1 MNNQSHIRRKMAR
14 KIREDAA
21 ETAFMRNHPQ
31 QHPNNGEE
39 QTYIANTGQ
48 FSYIANFSKG
58 LHHNSR
64 GEVDPVSYKSLLK
77 ALGSGDPNDFEAIVL
92 SPDAERKLVNPQAGL
107 SYDLEGPDAAS
118 QIIPP
123 APKMDSAEAAGEMVE
138 DYWMALARDVSFSD
152 YATNPI
158 IIDAATE
165 MSGLSDYRGP
175 KDSGDVTV
183 GTLFR
188 GITSGDLKG
197 PFLSQFMVL
206 GSDAPQ
212 YNKSSEDGFIQYGTL
227 VVDQRQRTVQQGID
241 YMTNA
246 DDWCKIQNG
255 VKVDMLQNTDTTSR
269 RFIRSLRDLAHY
281 VHFDALYQSYLNAGL
296 YLLSSG
302 SSQDLGN
309 PYVVSKTQDGF
320 GTFGDAHI
328 LSLIPEVATRAL
340 KAIWFQKWFVHRR
353 LRPEEF
359 GGRIH
364 FHKNNLAQYPIH
376 PDVLNSDA
384 LAQIKAKISTASS
397 DNYFLPQAFPEGG
410 PMHPAYG
417 AGHATVAGAC
427 VTILKAWFD
436 ESQIFEKP
444 FEPNADGTQ
453 LVQYTGGDVLTV
465 GGELNKLA
473 ANISLGRNAAGVH
486 YRTDYTESIKLG
498 ESIAIGILEE
508 QKLTYNE
515 NHSFSFIKFDGTG
528 TTI

>member
-1 MNNQSHIRRKMAR
+1 MNNQSHIRRKAAR

-39 QTYIANTGQ
+39 QTYINNAGH

-58 LHHNSR
+58 LQHNSR
-64 GEVDPVSYKSLLK
+64 GEVDPVSYRSLLK
-77 ALGSGDPNDFEAIVL
+77 AIGSGDPNDFEAIML
-92 SPDAERKLVNPQAGL
+92 GSTRKLVNPQAGL
-107 SYDLEGPDAAS
+107 AYDLEGPDAGS
-118 QIIPP
+118 QEIAP

-152 YATNPI
+152 YGANTI
-158 IIDAATE
+158 INNAVTE
-165 MSGLSDYRGP
+165 MSGLSDFRGP
-175 KDSGDVTV
+175 KDSGNVIV
-183 GTLFR
+183 NTLFR
-188 GITSGDLKG
+188 GITPGDLKG
-197 PFLSQFMVL
+197 PFLSQFLVL
-206 GSDAPQ
+206 GSNAPE
-212 YNKSSEDGFIQYGTL
+212 YGISPEDGYMQYGTL

-241 YMTNA
+241 YMTDA
-246 DDWCKIQNG
+246 GEWLAVQNG
-255 VKVDMLQNTDTTSR
+255 SEPTVLQNVDTTTR

-281 VHFDALYQSYLNAGL
+281 VHFDALYQAYLNAGL
-296 YLLSSG
+296 YLLSAG
-302 SSQDLGN
+302 SSKDLGN
-309 PYVVSKTQDGF
+309 PYENSTTQYGF
-320 GTFGDAHI
+320 GTFGAAHI

-340 KAIWFQKWFVHRR
+340 KAVWFQKWFVHRR

-376 PDVLNSDA
+376 PDMLNSDA
-384 LAQIKAKISTASS
+384 LAQIKVKFSVAGS

-410 PMHPAYG
+410 PTHPAYG

-436 ESQIFEKP
+436 ESQIIQNP

-453 LVQYTGGDVLTV
+453 LVPYTGADILTV

-498 ESIAIGILEE
+498 ESIAVGILEE

-528 TTI
+528 ITI

>member
-1 MNNQSHIRRKMAR
+1 MNTQSHIRRKAAR
-14 KIREDAA
+14 KTREDAA

-39 QTYIANTGQ
+39 QTHINSLGH

-64 GEVDPVSYKSLLK
+64 GEVDPVSYESLLK
-77 ALGSGDPNDFEAIVL
+77 AISSGSPNDFEAIVL
-92 SPDAERKLVNPQAGL
+92 GSTRRLVNPQAGL
-107 SYDLEGPDAAS
+107 AYDLEGPDAGS
-118 QIIPP
+118 QEIAP

-152 YATNPI
+152 YGADTI
-158 IIDAATE
+158 INNAATE
-165 MSGLSDYRGP
+165 MSGLSDFRGP
-175 KDSGDVTV
+175 KDSGNVTV
-183 GTLFR
+183 NTLFR
-188 GITSGDLKG
+188 GITPGDLKG
-197 PFLSQFMVL
+197 PFLSQFLVL
-206 GSDAPQ
+206 GSNAPQ
-212 YNKSSEDGFIQYGTL
+212 YGISPEDGYIQYGTL
-227 VVDQRQRTVQQGID
+227 VVDQRQRTVQRGVD
-241 YMTNA
+241 YMTDA
-246 DDWCKIQNG
+246 GEWLAVQNG
-255 VKVDMLQNTDTTSR
+255 SEPVPLQNVDATTR

-281 VHFDALYQSYLNAGL
+281 VHFDALYQAYLNAGL
-296 YLLSSG
+296 YLLSAG
-302 SSQDLGN
+302 SSEDLGN
-309 PYVVSKTQDGF
+309 PYKNSKTQYGF
-320 GTFGDAHI
+320 GTFGAAHI

-340 KAIWFQKWFVHRR
+340 KAVWFQKWFVHRR

-364 FHKNNLAQYPIH
+364 FHKNGLAQYPIH
-376 PDVLNSDA
+376 SDVLDSDA
-384 LAQIKAKISTASS
+384 LAQIKTNFSVAGS

-410 PMHPAYG
+410 PTHPAYG

-436 ESQIFEKP
+436 ESQIIQKP

-453 LVQYTGGDVLTV
+453 LVPYTGADILTV

-498 ESIAIGILEE
+498 ESIAVGILEE

-515 NHSFSFIKFDGTG
+515 NHSFSFIRFDGTG
-528 TTI
+528 ITI